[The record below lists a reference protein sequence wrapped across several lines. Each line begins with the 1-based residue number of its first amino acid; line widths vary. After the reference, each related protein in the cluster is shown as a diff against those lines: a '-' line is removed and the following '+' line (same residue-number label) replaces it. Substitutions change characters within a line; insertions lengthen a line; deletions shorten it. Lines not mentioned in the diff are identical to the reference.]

1 MHPASVAPA
10 ACPADTPAAP
20 KTPAS
25 SPPCAGRSRI
35 VAPLPAGSAPP
46 RTPLVAPVRIA
57 PRLSSLRLQ
66 PSGAE
71 DYLLPDFYSGAAG
84 LSRRLREG
92 FFDRGLRS
100 CRVYNDIAGIVKASD
115 MFRGATKA
123 GKPITADGR
132 TTLVFVKQGTQ
143 WKIVSCHF

>member
-84 LSRRLREG
+84 LSGRFSEG
-92 FFDRGLRS
+92 FFHRRLQMPLWSVLMQLLNPGHGRPPAL
-100 CRVYNDIAGIVKASD
+100 ASASPSFD
-115 MFRGATKA
+115 
-123 GKPITADGR
+123 
-132 TTLVFVKQGTQ
+132 
-143 WKIVSCHF
+143 

>member
-84 LSRRLREG
+84 LSGRFSEG
-92 FFDRGLRS
+92 FFHRRLQRSTLSSILYEIDSHGRMKIESKEDARKRGVRSPDR
-100 CRVYNDIAGIVKASD
+100 
-115 MFRGATKA
+115 
-123 GKPITADGR
+123 ADA
-132 TTLVFVKQGTQ
+132 LMLAL
-143 WKIVSCHF
+143 S

>member
-84 LSRRLREG
+84 LSGRFSEG
-92 FFDRGLRS
+92 FFHRRLHIALRS
-100 CRVYNDIAGIVKASD
+100 RHARMIGKATSSSW
-115 MFRGATKA
+115 MPF
-123 GKPITADGR
+123 
-132 TTLVFVKQGTQ
+132 Q
-143 WKIVSCHF
+143 

>member
-1 MHPASVAPA
+1 MPPASAAPA

-20 KTPAS
+20 RTPAS

-46 RTPLVAPVRIA
+46 RTPLVALVRIA

-66 PSGAE
+66 PSSAE

-84 LSRRLREG
+84 LSGRFSEG
-92 FFDRGLRS
+92 FFHRRLQS
-100 CRVYNDIAGIVKASD
+100 SD
-115 MFRGATKA
+115 KLALICINGS
-123 GKPITADGR
+123 
-132 TTLVFVKQGTQ
+132 TLPLIDPSYV
-143 WKIVSCHF
+143 

>member
-66 PSGAE
+66 PSSAE

-84 LSRRLREG
+84 LSGRFSEG
-92 FFDRGLRS
+92 FFHRRLHQHGRNS
-100 CRVYNDIAGIVKASD
+100 PNDS
-115 MFRGATKA
+115 THH
-123 GKPITADGR
+123 DGR
-132 TTLVFVKQGTQ
+132 SRPRHVWLAATDSSLLGIYILDSLDHVR
-143 WKIVSCHF
+143 

>member
-84 LSRRLREG
+84 LSGRFSEG
-92 FFDRGLRS
+92 FFHRRLHQRESGLS
-100 CRVYNDIAGIVKASD
+100 AVTLTSI
-115 MFRGATKA
+115 
-123 GKPITADGR
+123 R
-132 TTLVFVKQGTQ
+132 THL
-143 WKIVSCHF
+143 SAEEPRRNENA